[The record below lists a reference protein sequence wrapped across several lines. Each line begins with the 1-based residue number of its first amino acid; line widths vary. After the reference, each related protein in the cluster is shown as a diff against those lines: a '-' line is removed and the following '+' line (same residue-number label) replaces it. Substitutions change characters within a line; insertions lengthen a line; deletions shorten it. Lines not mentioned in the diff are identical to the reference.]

1 MLLMVSAK
9 AEGHTYRVHT
19 AGQIALGVKNN
30 ILGSLIKGQ
39 DSVTCHH
46 I

>member
-30 ILGSLIKGQ
+30 ILGIVSSKAKI
-39 DSVTCHH
+39 V
-46 I
+46 